1 MSVLLDKFL
10 FKAHG
15 VQYFGA
21 GRTHFPVNESNVK
34 ALISGLQEY
43 HAQIKKPCGECH
55 LNIGETCD
63 ICGAKSKQLETV
75 E

>member
-21 GRTHFPVNESNVK
+21 GITHFPANESNVK
-34 ALISGLQEY
+34 ALISELQEY
-43 HAQIKKPCGECH
+43 HAQIKEPCGECH

-63 ICGAKSKQLETV
+63 ICGAKQNQPGTTK
-75 E
+75 